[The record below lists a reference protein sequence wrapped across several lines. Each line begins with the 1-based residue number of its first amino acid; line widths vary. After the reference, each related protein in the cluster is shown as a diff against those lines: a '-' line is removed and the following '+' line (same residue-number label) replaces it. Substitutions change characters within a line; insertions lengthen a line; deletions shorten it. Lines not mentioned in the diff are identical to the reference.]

1 MTEVFL
7 GVIAV
12 AVAVMATIQVAA
24 IVGAAKAAKRVSQ
37 LVGDLERDVR
47 PIVTNLQT
55 LSADA
60 ARATA
65 LAAGQVDKADQLLNT
80 LSKRVD
86 ETVTS
91 IQNSLVQP
99 ARDGMAIVHGLRAA
113 MSAFR
118 DSGGAAQRRR
128 SAAGDDEELFIG

>member
-7 GVIAV
+7 GVIAG

-24 IVGAAKAAKRVSQ
+24 IVVMAKTVKRVGKI
-37 LVGDLERDVR
+37 VGDLERDVR
-47 PIVTNLQT
+47 PIVTNLQA

-86 ETVTS
+86 DTVTS

-99 ARDGMAIVHGLRAA
+99 ARDGMAILHGLKVA

-118 DSGGAAQRRR
+118 DGGGGAPRKRP
-128 SAAGDDEELFIG
+128 AAADDEELFIG